1 MATPREILRRA
12 ESRKSV
18 QARPQPMPAPAPMQM
33 KPVQPAPVQ
42 PTPMAAAPAQP
53 APPPLSP
60 AERVVVPQ
68 PIRSNSV
75 YHQLM
80 ASHDRMHT
88 RHLKG

>member
-12 ESRKSV
+12 ETGKT
-18 QARPQPMPAPAPMQM
+18 AAPRPQPMPAPVRMQTVQSA
-33 KPVQPAPVQ
+33 PVQPAP
-42 PTPMAAAPAQP
+42 MAALTPAVPAAPTR
-53 APPPLSP
+53 
-60 AERVVVPQ
+60 ERIVVPQ

-80 ASHDRMHT
+80 ASHDRMNT